1 MVAIRPIRSTQRPAE
16 NRTLAS
22 DADDRLD
29 VGMALFDSGLR
40 LTAWNHDFFELLELP
55 VAFAQRGRAYED
67 FLRFAAA
74 RGQLSLGETERQT
87 IRLIDQAH
95 KAQPFREDWARRD
108 DCTITTVTAPLYGG
122 GLIRVCARKDAD
134 DALDQFLRQ
143 HAAVAARAEVLDA
156 LDCMADGFALFDQD
170 DRLMFCNERYR
181 DYHPVI
187 ADRLLPGS
195 RYKSLLRDA
204 FALGQYSSEY
214 ESAESLLKLRKD
226 AIRGRRD
233 SFEIQLGDGRWLHC
247 SETSTSDG
255 NTVSIRSEITELK
268 RREAELTRLSEVL
281 KVQNLHFDTAL
292 NNMAQGL
299 CLFDSDQRLI
309 VCNQRYLDMYGFS
322 PDVVKPGIRLR
333 DIMEYSISLG
343 NYRRDEAGRA
353 LAERPSQ
360 AAQRQQSIIEQR
372 LGDGRVIAVLHQPM
386 AGGGSVATYEDITA
400 RAQAEA
406 SLHKHAEALERRN
419 RELQEFA
426 YVASHDLQEP
436 LRKIQA
442 FSDRLVKKCG
452 DQVSEDGQLY
462 IGRIQDAA
470 GRMHELINDL
480 LTYSRV
486 TSRTEPF
493 EPIDLNK
500 VIEEVLSD
508 LEIRI
513 AETEATV
520 EVAEMPDIEASAVQ
534 MRQLFQNL
542 ISNAL
547 KFRRDGVPSR
557 VEITA
562 ELIAS
567 DGEGPVARADAEAC
581 RISIADNG
589 IGFDAKYAEQIFG
602 IFQRLHG
609 RGTYEGT
616 GIGLATCRKIVERH
630 YGAIEARGVE
640 DEGATFILTLP
651 LKHEQ
656 GTEMQ

>member
-1 MVAIRPIRSTQRPAE
+1 MVAIRPIKSTQRRVE

-22 DADDRLD
+22 TADDRLD
-29 VGMALFDSGLR
+29 VGMALFDSDLQ

-55 VAFAQRGRAYED
+55 VAFAQRGRPYED

-95 KAQPFREDWARRD
+95 KAQPYREDWVRRD
-108 DCTITTVTAPLYGG
+108 AGTITTVTAPLYGG
-122 GLIRVCARKDAD
+122 GVIRVCARKEAD
-134 DALDQFLRQ
+134 EALDRFLRQ

-156 LDCMADGFALFDQD
+156 LDCMADGFALFDRD

-181 DYHPVI
+181 EYHPVI

-322 PDVVKPGIRLR
+322 PEVVKPGIRLR

-343 NYRRDEAGRA
+343 NYRREEAERA

-360 AAQRQQSIIEQR
+360 AAQREQSIIEQR
-372 LGDGRVIAVLHQPM
+372 LRDGRVIAVLHQPM

-400 RAQAEA
+400 RAQAEV
-406 SLHKHAEALERRN
+406 SLHRHAEALERRN

-452 DQVSEDGQLY
+452 DQVNEDGQLY

-470 GRMHELINDL
+470 ARMHDLINDL

-486 TSRTEPF
+486 TTRTEPF

-500 VIEEVLSD
+500 VVAEVLSD

-513 AETEATV
+513 AETEAV
-520 EVAEMPDIEASAVQ
+520 VKVAALPHVEASAVQ

-547 KFRRDGVPSR
+547 KFRRDGVPAR
-557 VEITA
+557 VDITA
-562 ELIAS
+562 EPVAET
-567 DGEGPVARADAEAC
+567 EGPAGTADAC
-581 RISIADNG
+581 RIRIADNG
-589 IGFDAKYAEQIFG
+589 IGFDEKYAEQIFG

-609 RGTYEGT
+609 RGSYEGT

-630 YGAIEARGVE
+630 NGAIEARGVE
-640 DEGATFILTLP
+640 GEGATFILTLP

-656 GTEMQ
+656 GSDTQ

>member
-1 MVAIRPIRSTQRPAE
+1 MVAIRPFRSRQRPAE

-22 DADDRLD
+22 EADDRFD
-29 VGMALFDSGLR
+29 VGMALFDSDLQ

-55 VAFAQRGRAYED
+55 IAFAQRGRPYED

-74 RGQLSLGETERQT
+74 RGQLSLGETERKT
-87 IRLIDQAH
+87 IRLVDHAQ
-95 KAQPFREDWARRD
+95 KAQPFREEWARRD

-122 GLIRVCARKDAD
+122 GLIRVCARDDAD
-134 DALDQFLRQ
+134 EALDRFLRQ

-156 LDCMADGFALFDQD
+156 LDCMADGFALFDHD

-181 DYHPVI
+181 EYHPVI

-299 CLFDSDQRLI
+299 CLFDADQRLI

-322 PDVVKPGIRLR
+322 SEIVRPGIRLR

-343 NYRRDEAGRA
+343 NYQSDEAGRA

-360 AAQRQQSIIEQR
+360 AAQREQSVIEQHLR
-372 LGDGRVIAVLHQPM
+372 DGRVIAVLHQPM

-400 RAQAEA
+400 RSRAEA
-406 SLHKHAEALERRN
+406 SLHRHAEALERRN

-442 FSDRLVKKCG
+442 FSDRLVRKCG

-470 GRMHELINDL
+470 GRMHDLINDL

-486 TSRTEPF
+486 STRAEAF
-493 EPIDLNK
+493 ESVSLGK
-500 VIEEVLSD
+500 VVREVLSD

-520 EVAEMPDIEASAVQ
+520 EVGELPDIEASAVQ

-547 KFRRDGVPSR
+547 KFRRDGVPPR
-557 VEITA
+557 VEISV
-562 ELIAS
+562 E
-567 DGEGPVARADAEAC
+567 PVAPDGGGAAAPAGIC
-581 RISIADNG
+581 RIGIADNG
-589 IGFDAKYAEQIFG
+589 IGFEPKYAEQIFG

-609 RGTYEGT
+609 RGSYEGT

-630 YGAIEARGVE
+630 HGLIEARGIE
-640 DEGATFILTLP
+640 GEGATFILTLP
-651 LKHEQ
+651 LKQEH